1 MGGTYKMS
9 TQTYATKNAP
19 APVAHNLSFLG
30 VLRSEWL
37 KMRSLRSQQV
47 LFIITVVLILGLAML
62 LAPVFNEQLAQY
74 EKDVSTSQIV
84 NGQSVNGSE
93 IIDQMKSASYT
104 IGVVGASLG
113 GIILSSMATVFIAS
127 EYATGAM
134 QTSQLAVPRRSLL
147 YSAKALVVTV
157 VAFVVGT
164 LSGILAFFLGQMILT
179 EKLRVSFDGEVLRI
193 TLLLGLYLVVLAWMG
208 FGFGALLR
216 NSAGAIVLTVVLL
229 FVVTIVLS
237 FFRSAEWASDVSK
250 YLPVHLGENMLV
262 YDTDQFKDPGYG
274 MRCFLFTLWGFVP
287 LVLGWIRFKFNDM
300 KL

>member
-1 MGGTYKMS
+1 MS

-300 KL
+300 NS

>member
-1 MGGTYKMS
+1 MS

-84 NGQSVNGSE
+84 NGQSVNGSK

-300 KL
+300 KS

>member
-1 MGGTYKMS
+1 MS

-19 APVAHNLSFLG
+19 APVTHNLSFLG

-93 IIDQMKSASYT
+93 IIDQMKSASYS

-300 KL
+300 NS

>member
-1 MGGTYKMS
+1 MS

-62 LAPVFNEQLAQY
+62 LAPVFNERLAQY

-93 IIDQMKSASYT
+93 IIDQMKSASYS